1 MNPSHMSPYGRRR
14 ALERQLRTLAGMS
27 LLTASM
33 ASLGAVYSLL
43 TDQRWDVSMTLAVI
57 GVIGWM
63 AWGLAG
69 SMLLFQSVGDRH
81 DV

>member
-1 MNPSHMSPYGRRR
+1 MHPSHMSPYGRRR